1 MYNGVGLQTARGSGT
16 SGYVVRNL
24 QAQEGVEGH
33 FERRK
38 REREE
43 AQAREAQEA
52 TAPATPLA
60 ADPALVEHERL
71 RAVEVR
77 CAELWDELED
87 QGLAEA
93 EVDER
98 VAALRAKLRHESAKT
113 ARDARWD

>member
-33 FERRK
+33 YERRK

-43 AQAREAQEA
+43 AQARETQEA
-52 TAPATPLA
+52 AAPTTLLA

-77 CAELWDELED
+77 CAELWDDLED

-93 EVDER
+93 EIDR
-98 VAALRAKLRHESAKT
+98 KVAALRTRLRHESAKP